1 MADKFDNRIEFRTN
15 TDQIVR
21 ISKFME
27 AFDLEKS
34 KFDKSK
40 LIRLGIDVVT
50 SFDYKDFAD
59 ISRISYGWNMPL
71 YLFIRNCVLKFIE
84 NQRAEIQNIMSYQKE
99 PPAPPLVDVDDK
111 GNVISIEEGSRRSI
125 HAKIDKLPDNIREIA
140 KRSQE
145 KTEELQRKALEEL
158 G

>member
-15 TDQIVR
+15 MAQIAR

-40 LIRLGIDVVT
+40 LIRLGINVVT

-59 ISRISYGWNMPL
+59 ISRIALAWNVPL
-71 YLFIRNCVLKFIE
+71 HLFIRNCVLKFIE
-84 NQRAEIQNIMSYQKE
+84 RQRAEVQEIMSFQKE
-99 PPAPPLVDVDDK
+99 RPVLIPAVDEES
-111 GNVISIEEGSRRSI
+111 NVISIEGAGRQRTDALIKE
-125 HAKIDKLPDNIREIA
+125 LPPDLQEIA
-140 KRSQE
+140 RHDQE
-145 KTEELQRKALEEL
+145 KNKELQRKALDEL